1 MIDICVICARKNSN
15 EIKNKNLKKINGLPL
30 ISWSIKQALN
40 SKIFYK
46 VYVSTDSKKI
56 AYISK
61 KYGGEVPFL
70 RSKKL
75 SNDKSSKFLVWKD
88 ALKRIEKIT
97 KKKVR
102 YFVDLDCTNPVRN
115 KKDILETIN
124 LLKNNKKADAII
136 SISKA
141 KKNPYFNMVE
151 KSKNNMLKL
160 SKKTKNSIY
169 SRQQA
174 PKVFE
179 IVANIYCLKAK
190 YLKKAKNLLEGNV
203 LGYEV
208 EQYKSYDVDTKYDL
222 EIMKMF
228 FKKLTK

>member
-1 MIDICVICARKNSN
+1 
-15 EIKNKNLKKINGLPL
+15 
-30 ISWSIKQALN
+30 
-40 SKIFYK
+40 
-46 VYVSTDSKKI
+46 
-56 AYISK
+56 
-61 KYGGEVPFL
+61 
-70 RSKKL
+70 
-75 SNDKSSKFLVWKD
+75 
-88 ALKRIEKIT
+88 
-97 KKKVR
+97 
-102 YFVDLDCTNPVRN
+102 
-115 KKDILETIN
+115 
-124 LLKNNKKADAII
+124 
-136 SISKA
+136 
-141 KKNPYFNMVE
+141 MVE

-190 YLKKAKNLLEGNV
+190 YLKKAKNLLEGSV